1 MSGIDPI
8 FFLCL
13 AVFLGG
19 LVSGI
24 SGFAFSAIAGAI
36 IFQFYPPN
44 FAVPL
49 MMASAL
55 IAQLYGLFKLRKSME
70 WRRSIPLIAGGVAG
84 MPLGLYALH
93 SVDVHSFRVGFGI
106 FLIAYASYMLFWPSK
121 AAVREFGGGIT
132 KAVIGF
138 AGGVVGGLTAFPGA
152 LPTMWCD
159 LRGLPKDAKRGITQP
174 FIATMQFFG
183 FFLVALH
190 GDLSAELLQNIGYC
204 LPALIAGTVLG
215 LAAFG
220 RVNDVAFRR
229 IVLVALLVSGVALL

>member
-36 IFQFYPPN
+36 IFQFYPPT

-49 MMASAL
+49 MMACAL
-55 IAQLYGLFKLRKSME
+55 IAQLYGLFKLRKHME
-70 WRRSIPLIAGGVAG
+70 WLRSIPLVLGGVMG
-84 MPLGLYALH
+84 MPLGLYALRSIDAH
-93 SVDVHSFRVGFGI
+93 VFRTGFGV
-106 FLIAYASYMLFWPSK
+106 FLITYAAFMLLRPTT
-121 AAVREFGGGIT
+121 AAAKGMGGAAT
-132 KAVIGF
+132 QTVIGF
-138 AGGVVGGLTAFPGA
+138 LSGVVGGLTAFPGA

-159 LRGLPKDAKRGITQP
+159 LRGLPKDMKRGLTQP

-183 FFLVALH
+183 FLLMALH
-190 GDLSAELLQNIGYC
+190 GDLSTELVWNIAYT
-204 LPALIAGTVLG
+204 LPALIAGTILG

-220 RVNDVAFRR
+220 RVNDQMFRR
-229 IVLVALLVSGVALL
+229 VILSALLVSGVALL